1 MIFTYI
7 YVYVY
12 IYSQLYPHQII
23 VFQPMFLALL
33 PIATFEVQI
42 QGAGHQLQTQGVGI
56 QDTFAS
62 GKSWTV
68 MDLESAT
75 FQNLVNLEVIIG
87 CMWRTSNIY
96 IYIYGE
102 LI

>member
-7 YVYVY
+7 YVNIYTY
-12 IYSQLYPHQII
+12 IHNYIHIKSSFFSPC
-23 VFQPMFLALL
+23 FLLFS
-33 PIATFEVQI
+33 PFVATSEVQI

-68 MDLESAT
+68 MDLYRP
-75 FQNLVNLEVIIG
+75 F
-87 CMWRTSNIY
+87 
-96 IYIYGE
+96 
-102 LI
+102 